1 MLIVYFLSAFA
12 ISGALLCLRNRVI
25 QLLFILLFLAEQTVL
40 TVYAFCHL
48 NEKDSVYF
56 TFDSIGII
64 LSSVLTLLSY
74 ATFYHSYLYLKR
86 HSDTQRSQSI
96 YYAALIML
104 SASMNGA
111 YFSEHLGTFWT
122 SMEATTLCVSVL
134 IYHERTP
141 VALEA
146 TWKYVFICSVGIS
159 IALVGI
165 LSISV
170 AVISK
175 EGLTD
180 LHLSSI
186 VAHAQGMNTKWIK
199 IAFILVL
206 TGFSAKMGLF
216 PLYAVCVDAHT
227 VAPAPI
233 NAFISTTLKNVGFL
247 GIFRMYTIIAQTDA
261 LPWAN
266 NVLRIAGI
274 ISLTISAAQLLRVKH
289 FNRAFAFSG
298 TEHMG
303 IVALALSAGG
313 IGYYAAILHIVLH
326 SFAKAGLFYQI
337 GQVYS
342 VYNSY
347 LIKDCGNYMKLN
359 PVGAIVVILT
369 FICVTAIP
377 PSGLFVS
384 EFMVFKSLFAGDNY
398 YIAIAALF
406 LLTVIMFVI
415 GKNFLHLLY
424 YNGDGFT
431 TPQSV
436 KVNTS
441 ETVSQFVLFGLII
454 YLGVNPPEFL
464 SDLIKGATA
473 VLQ

>member
-12 ISGALLCLRNRVI
+12 ISGALLYLRNRGL
-25 QLLFILLFLAEQTVL
+25 QLFFNILFLAVQTVL
-40 TVYAFCHL
+40 TVYAYCHL
-48 NEKDSVYF
+48 NENDSIYF
-56 TFDSIGII
+56 AFDSIGVI
-64 LSSVLTLLSY
+64 LSSVLTLLGY
-74 ATFYHSYLYLKR
+74 ATFYHSHLYLER
-86 HSDTQRSQSI
+86 RSDTKRNKSI
-96 YYAALIML
+96 YYAALIL
-104 SASMNGA
+104 FSASMNGA
-111 YFSEHLGTFWT
+111 YFSEHLGTFWICV
-122 SMEATTLCVSVL
+122 EATTLCVSAL

-141 VALEA
+141 IAVEA

-170 AVISK
+170 AVSK

-180 LHLSSI
+180 LDLNSI

-206 TGFSAKMGLF
+206 TGFSAKMSLF
-216 PLYAVCVDAHT
+216 PLYAVCVDANT
-227 VAPAPI
+227 VAPPPI
-233 NAFISTTLKNVGFL
+233 NAFISTALKNVGFL

-261 LPWAN
+261 HPWAN
-266 NVLRIAGI
+266 NVLMIAGI
-274 ISLTISAAQLLRVKH
+274 VSIAISAAQLLRVNH
-289 FNRAFAFSG
+289 VNRMLAFSC

-326 SFAKAGLFYQI
+326 SFSKAGFFYQI

-342 VYNSY
+342 IYNSY
-347 LIKDCGNYMKLN
+347 LIKECGNYIKLN
-359 PVGAIVVILT
+359 PLGAIVVILA

-384 EFMVFKSLFAGDNY
+384 EFMMFKSLFAGDHY
-398 YIAIAALF
+398 TIAVAALF

-415 GKNFLHLLY
+415 GKNLLRLLY

-431 TPQSV
+431 APQSV
-436 KVNTS
+436 KVNNL
-441 ETVSQFVLFGLII
+441 ETVSQFVFFGLII
-454 YLGVNPPEFL
+454 YLGVNPPEFF
-464 SDLIKGATA
+464 SELIRGATA
-473 VLQ
+473 VLP